1 MSKPFLLATAVFA
14 LLADGASAQAPPPRG
29 WLPPEQSREQ
39 LPAKFFG
46 TWCKVQEDEESEKYQ
61 RPRRGERCEGAE
73 IFIGVRML
81 LGAGDPRRCQIFNAT
96 GNMNDRYF
104 TVLNCN
110 GEWVR
115 YLLISN
121 DPGVLHILHQTDPE
135 AAPLW
140 SD

>member
-14 LLADGASAQAPPPRG
+14 LLADGACAQPPPPRG

-73 IFIGVRML
+73 IL
-81 LGAGDPRRCQIFNAT
+81 
-96 GNMNDRYF
+96 
-104 TVLNCN
+104 
-110 GEWVR
+110 
-115 YLLISN
+115 
-121 DPGVLHILHQTDPE
+121 PE

-140 SD
+140 RD